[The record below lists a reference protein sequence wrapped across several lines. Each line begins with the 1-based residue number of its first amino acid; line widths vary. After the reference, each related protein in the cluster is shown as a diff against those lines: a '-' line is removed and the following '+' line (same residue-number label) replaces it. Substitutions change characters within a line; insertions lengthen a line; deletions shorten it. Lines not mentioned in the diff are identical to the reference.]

1 MMKRSPLFFSCLL
14 AAFCLLLSGCALQTS
29 QPPSTLYDLGPASS
43 LPSEKTLPEDMPT
56 LVVFR
61 VNAPDWLNN
70 TKMYYRLAH
79 VNDQQTR
86 FYTLS
91 RWNAQPP
98 KLFRDRLKSRIVAA
112 GGEIGG
118 GRAHKVNQL
127 RLIVH
132 VEDFSQYFSDDSN
145 SEARIALRISVLDRD
160 GLIAQK
166 SFLQTAPASTPDAP
180 GGAKALSVATDEVIS
195 EILRWIV
202 QNYKKGETL

>member
-1 MMKRSPLFFSCLL
+1 MMKRPYLFFSSLL
-14 AAFCLLLSGCALQTS
+14 AVCCLFLSGCALQSS
-29 QPPSTLYDLGPASS
+29 QPPATLYDLGPASS
-43 LPSEKTLPEDMPT
+43 MPAEKTLPEGMPT

-70 TKMYYRLAH
+70 TQMYYRLAH

-98 KLFRDRLKSRIVAA
+98 KLFRDRFKSRIVAA

-118 GRAHKVNQL
+118 GRAPKADQL
-127 RLIVH
+127 RLIIH
-132 VEDFSQYFSDDSN
+132 VEDFSQHFLDDSN
-145 SEARIALRISVLDRD
+145 SEGRIALRVSVLGKD

-166 SFLQTAPASTPDAP
+166 SFLHTVAAPSPDAP
-180 GGAKALSVATDEVIS
+180 GGAKALSVATDEVIT
-195 EILRWIV
+195 EVLLWIV
-202 QNYKKGETL
+202 QNYKKGESL